1 MPEKRDEIRDLNSI
15 PVGSLG
21 LIPLESCKDLGAKV
35 NDYLVRWRR
44 EREHQHKYSLPF
56 DGYERDS
63 YILKSKTPR
72 FGTGEG
78 KGVIDESIR
87 GYDLYFLVDVCNYS
101 LTYKLRGQINHMS
114 PDDHYQDLK
123 RLIAAV
129 TARST
134 HIYTVQRLRCH
145 TSFR

>member
-1 MPEKRDEIRDLNSI
+1 MKTESEVTAMPEKHDEIRDLNTI

-21 LIPLESCKDLGAKV
+21 LIPLESCKELGAKI
-35 NDYLVRWRR
+35 NDYLVKWRR
-44 EREHQHKYSLPF
+44 EREHQHKDSLPF
-56 DGYERDS
+56 DGYERDC
-63 YILKSKTPR
+63 YILSSRTPR
-72 FGTGEG
+72 FGTGEA

-129 TARST
+129 GGKA
-134 HIYTVQRLRCH
+134 
-145 TSFR
+145 